1 MNRVD
6 NATCNTN
13 EGAVTAMGTTSEYST
28 SVSPTVSNEKL
39 AVLYAKYFGDECYE
53 SKIGARKDSICDGNA
68 DDNKVND

>member
-1 MNRVD
+1 
-6 NATCNTN
+6 
-13 EGAVTAMGTTSEYST
+13 MGTTSEYST